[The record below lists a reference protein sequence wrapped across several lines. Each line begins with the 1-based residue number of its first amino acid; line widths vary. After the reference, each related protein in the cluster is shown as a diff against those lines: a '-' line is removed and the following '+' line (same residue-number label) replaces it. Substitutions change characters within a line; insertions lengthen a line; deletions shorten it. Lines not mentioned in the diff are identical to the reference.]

1 MIVERALLTA
11 GVVCLLF
18 SVLVLGTL
26 AYNPRLWSRSAPPA
40 IREAVEPL
48 TARER
53 RDRLALLVPLVGV
66 TFGIPVWSVLSVE
79 AALGGITFQSAF
91 VHLWLAFVA
100 FNLYDLVVLDWLVT
114 VRWQPRFVYTPE
126 IEPHLHHNT
135 YRYHLA
141 LHAKSTVALTAI
153 AAVLAA
159 LVAW

>member
-11 GVVCLLF
+11 GVVYLLF
-18 SVLVLGTL
+18 TVLVLSSL
-26 AYNPRLWSRSAPPA
+26 AYNPRLWLRSAPPA
-40 IREAVEPL
+40 IRDAVAPL
-48 TARER
+48 TVREKR
-53 RDRLALLVPLVGV
+53 IRLVLLPALVAV
-66 TFGIPVWSVLSVE
+66 TVGIPVWSVLSVE
-79 AALGGITFQSAF
+79 TALGGITFESAF
-91 VHLWLAFVA
+91 VHLWVVFVA

-135 YRYHLA
+135 ARYHLA